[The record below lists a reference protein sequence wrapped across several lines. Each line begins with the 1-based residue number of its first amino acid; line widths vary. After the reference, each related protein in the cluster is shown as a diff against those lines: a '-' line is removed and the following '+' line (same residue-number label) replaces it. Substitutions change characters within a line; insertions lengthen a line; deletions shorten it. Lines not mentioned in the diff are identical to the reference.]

1 MMKKNYLLLTFLAA
15 TLTLF
20 AAGCPATGTGENT
33 ISIGKAPYP
42 HEWVP
47 AHIIRNIA
55 EELGYQ
61 TEMVDGDIGFMFLGL
76 SQGDID
82 IYPDVW
88 LPTLHKTYVDKYE
101 DDIELTGAIYED
113 ADMGMAVPS
122 YVDIN
127 SIAELKGKGEEFNNR
142 IVGIEP
148 SSGMML
154 TADDVIKTYGLE
166 DEYELLESSTP
177 AMLGELEQAFSN
189 EDSIVFLA
197 WRPHTMFVD
206 YDIKLLE
213 DPEGIWVYDDGIT
226 GVSKDLNEKAPDLY
240 EFTKNFKISL
250 DEIEEIMAKMDKGE
264 KEIDELAKE
273 WIEQNRNE
281 VDQMLSNE

>member
-1 MMKKNYLLLTFLAA
+1 MKKNYLRIAFLAA
-15 TLTLF
+15 ALTLF
-20 AAGCPATGTGENT
+20 AAGCSGAGTGENT

-42 HEWVP
+42 HEWIP

-55 EELGYQ
+55 EELDYQ

-101 DDIELTGAIYED
+101 DDIELTGTIFED
-113 ADMGMAVPS
+113 ADIGLAVPS
-122 YVDIN
+122 YMDIN
-127 SIAELKGKGEEFNNR
+127 SIADLKGRGEEFNNR

-148 SSGMML
+148 SAGIML
-154 TADDVIKTYGLE
+154 TAADVMETYGLE

-177 AMLGELEQAFSN
+177 AMLGEVKQAFSN

-197 WRPHTMFVD
+197 WRPHTMFID

-213 DPEGIWVYDDGIT
+213 DPEGILVFDDGIT
-226 GVSKDLNEKAPDLY
+226 GVSKGFKEKAPDLY

-250 DEIEEIMAKMDKGE
+250 DEMETILAEMDKGE
-264 KEIDELAKE
+264 KEIEELAAE